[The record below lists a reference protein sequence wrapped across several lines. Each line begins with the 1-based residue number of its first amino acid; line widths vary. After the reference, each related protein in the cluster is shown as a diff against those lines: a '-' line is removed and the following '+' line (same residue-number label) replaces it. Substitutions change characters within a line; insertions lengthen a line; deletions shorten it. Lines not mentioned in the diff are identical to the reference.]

1 MPALVNKLC
10 DFFKAYYKSIAHYL
24 IIGVKTDPSAV
35 IFWQNEIKT
44 VNEKKKNTP
53 TILPYKKK
61 EKKTGSYILIT
72 LIANLF

>member
-35 IFWQNEIKT
+35 IFWQKEIKT
-44 VNEKKKNTP
+44 VNEKKKIHQP
-53 TILPYKKK
+53 FYSIKRKKK
-61 EKKTGSYILIT
+61 KIGSYILIT

>member
-35 IFWQNEIKT
+35 IFWQKEIKT
-44 VNEKKKNTP
+44 VNEKKNTP
-53 TILPYKKK
+53 IILQYKKK
-61 EKKTGSYILIT
+61 EKKKKQVAISSSL
-72 LIANLF
+72 